1 MLMMLPLNKNFKYP
15 LKQTARSPQAIP
27 VACAALRGPHWCPQ
41 PPSITPSPSV
51 VEAKEQHYIF
61 ITRRSAVEA
70 SLWGQAD
77 GANTARHCL
86 RSCKP
91 SKLFGEKKP
100 KSLNNPDL
108 WKKKKKKAILLQAW
122 CKEQLKYGLKQRG
135 AAAGLGGGALPS
147 MMTQAACCMV
157 GLNNSAPGAAL
168 TTGPTSVRTAKPCGA
183 AVVAGQEQGCER
195 ADKLGTREL
204 IATVKSGAGA
214 KICQLK
220 GGRETTLSFAD
231 VARAK
236 LQTQHWCCDFT
247 HRDSRHANPWF
258 YRS

>member
-108 WKKKKKKAILLQAW
+108 WKKKKKGNFTASLVQ
-122 CKEQLKYGLKQRG
+122 G
-135 AAAGLGGGALPS
+135 AVEIRP
-147 MMTQAACCMV
+147 QAARGSCRA
-157 GLNNSAPGAAL
+157 GRGSSALDDDPS
-168 TTGPTSVRTAKPCGA
+168 SVLHGW
-183 AVVAGQEQGCER
+183 
-195 ADKLGTREL
+195 
-204 IATVKSGAGA
+204 VK
-214 KICQLK
+214 
-220 GGRETTLSFAD
+220 
-231 VARAK
+231 
-236 LQTQHWCCDFT
+236 
-247 HRDSRHANPWF
+247 
-258 YRS
+258 